1 MCECEIGKTI
11 HYGVATDGA
20 MIPPN
25 NKLSLLPTRIQPN
38 VAMMSLETQSKT
50 SLNHAGVNLK
60 FKL

>member
-1 MCECEIGKTI
+1 LAKPFIMELQLM
-11 HYGVATDGA
+11 DLL
-20 MIPPN
+20 IPPN

-38 VAMMSLETQSKT
+38 VAMMSLETHSKT